1 MSTNYNYIIC
11 NNAFTLFLFVF
22 QLHGD
27 NFKMLFLRTQGI
39 VINAK
44 YTKDGLKI
52 PQRTSNGPIQTDESG
67 QAFVEWRILAVALD
81 RIFFVVYVIVITLT
95 VIFIFPR

>member
-27 NFKMLFLRTQGI
+27 NFKKLFLMTQGI
-39 VINAK
+39 VINTK
-44 YTKDGLKI
+44 YTKDGLQI
-52 PQRTSNGPIQTDESG
+52 PERTSNGPVQVDESG

-81 RIFFVVYVIVITLT
+81 HMFFVVYVIAITLALT
-95 VIFIFPR
+95 FIFPR